1 MKNVY
6 NGVSGE
12 FDFINTP
19 SDASYVHTQSAA
31 ASIWNVNHNL
41 NTRCSVQVVDDNKNQ
56 IIAQIDWIDDN
67 NVQISFNIPVTGY
80 VYCN

>member
-1 MKNVY
+1 MKNIY

-19 SDASYVHTQSAA
+19 SDASYVHSQSTPTTTW
-31 ASIWNVNHNL
+31 IVNHGL
-41 NTRCSVQVVDDNKNQ
+41 NTRCSVQVVDMSGNQ
-56 IIAQIDWIDDN
+56 IIAQVDWIDN
-67 NVQISFNIPVTGY
+67 NTVHVLFNIPAAGY